1 MRLRH
6 IEVFHAIYM
15 TGSVTNA
22 AEFLHV
28 SQPSVS
34 KVLAHSEQQLGFA
47 LFERIKGRLI
57 ATEEAILLFGEVD
70 KMYQQL
76 RSVRHCAL
84 NLKNKSS
91 GKITIGLT
99 PALGFELI
107 PQAVA
112 RYQKLNPKI
121 NINLQTMHHDEV
133 RQALIEHKIDFA
145 LMFSPPPLPGVKQQL
160 VCRSQLVMMY
170 PCELL
175 PDTPD
180 QVSLAQFEHH
190 EVIGIGDSGPLG
202 DLLWHRLAEGDL
214 AFNTNITV
222 KTYFIAAR
230 LVAQNIGICVID
242 EFSARGNLSDKVAI
256 AAIEPALNFNLTAL
270 RLEDKNISQI
280 ADDFLQ
286 LVTELSNTN
295 QHSLGQ
301 QPSL

>member
-34 KVLAHSEQQLGFA
+34 KVLAHAEQQLGFA

-57 ATEEAILLFGEVD
+57 ATEEANLLFGEVD

-91 GKITIGLT
+91 GKITIGLA

-112 RYQKLNPKI
+112 RYNKLNPQVHI
-121 NINLQTMHHDEV
+121 HLQTMHHDEV
-133 RQALIEHKIDFA
+133 RQALTEHKIDFA
-145 LMFSPPPLPGVKQQL
+145 LMFSPPPLPGIKQQL
-160 VCRSQLVMMY
+160 VCLSQLVMMY
-170 PCELL
+170 PRDLL
-175 PDTPD
+175 PDIPTH
-180 QVSLAQFEHH
+180 VSLDQFEHQ

-202 DLLWHRLAEGDL
+202 DLLWHRLTEDDIAI
-214 AFNTNITV
+214 NTNITV
-222 KTYFIAAR
+222 QTYFIAAR
-230 LVAQNIGICVID
+230 LVAQNIGVCAID
-242 EFSARGNLSDKVAI
+242 EFTARGNLSDKVAI
-256 AAIEPALNFNLTAL
+256 AAIKPALNFNLTVL
-270 RLEDKNISQI
+270 RLEDKNLSQI
-280 ADDFLQ
+280 ANDFLE
-286 LVTELSNTN
+286 LVIEFSNAKHHT
-295 QHSLGQ
+295 SES
-301 QPSL
+301 QPIT

>member
-6 IEVFHAIYM
+6 IEVFHAIYT

-34 KVLAHSEQQLGFA
+34 KVLAHCEQQLGFV
-47 LFERIKGRLI
+47 LFERVKGRLI
-57 ATEEAILLFGEVD
+57 ATEEATLLFAEVD

-99 PALGFELI
+99 PALGFDLI
-107 PQAVA
+107 PKAVSH
-112 RYQKLNPKI
+112 YQKRNPNI

-145 LMFSPPPLPGVKQQL
+145 LMFSPPPLHGVKQQL

-170 PCELL
+170 PREQL
-175 PDTPD
+175 PDSPS
-180 QVSLAQFEHH
+180 QVSLAQFEQH
-190 EVIGIGDSGPLG
+190 EVIGIDDSGPLG
-202 DLLWHRLAEGDL
+202 DLLWHRLMEADL
-214 AFNTNITV
+214 NFKTNITV

-242 EFSARGNLSDKVAI
+242 EFSARGNLNDKVAI

-270 RLEDKNISQI
+270 QLEDKKLSQI

-286 LVTELSNTN
+286 LVIELSNDN
-295 QHSLGQ
+295 
-301 QPSL
+301 PSLA